1 MPVYFLT
8 IGVSHKSPSRV
19 LKIIAERGKMKQILL
34 AIDGNVPSR
43 PIFKYAADL
52 CKHISARLCILQFIK
67 NRKYRSLGADYAY
80 YIHDGRNNGINNSI
94 DNGVN
99 NRVGTI
105 ANIET
110 EGLDMSGQGDNH
122 LGGISGPLKKML
134 KNPNCPVPYS
144 VALSAGSPENV
155 LSGYV
160 DSHHDI
166 VLAVFD
172 PSHDHAPAFSRIK
185 ELKERLGVPLVV
197 VDPAGMKKAH

>member
-1 MPVYFLT
+1 
-8 IGVSHKSPSRV
+8 
-19 LKIIAERGKMKQILL
+19 MKQILL

-67 NRKYRSLGADYAY
+67 NRKGRLVTTDYANNLDNVD
-80 YIHDGRNNGINNSI
+80 IGITKAQMGDRGISGR
-94 DNGVN
+94 
-99 NRVGTI
+99 
-105 ANIET
+105 
-110 EGLDMSGQGDNH
+110 GDNR
-122 LGGISGPLKKML
+122 LAGISGPLKKML

-144 VALSAGSPENV
+144 VASSADSPENV
-155 LSGYV
+155 LSGYI

-172 PSHDHAPAFSRIK
+172 PSHDHLAASARIK

-197 VDPAGMKKAH
+197 VEPAGTKQVH

>member
-1 MPVYFLT
+1 
-8 IGVSHKSPSRV
+8 
-19 LKIIAERGKMKQILL
+19 MKQVLL
-34 AIDGNVPSR
+34 AIDGNIPSR
-43 PIFKYAADL
+43 LIFKYAADL

-67 NRKYRSLGADYAY
+67 DKKNRSFNTE
-80 YIHDGRNNGINNSI
+80 YISYSNNT
-94 DNGVN
+94 D
-99 NRVGTI
+99 GTI
-105 ANIET
+105 KTIEIR
-110 EGLDMSGQGDNH
+110 GRDMPGQGDKH
-122 LGGISGPLKKML
+122 LTGISGPLKKML

-144 VALSAGSPENV
+144 VALSAGSPEKV

-197 VDPAGMKKAH
+197 VDPTRFR

>member
-1 MPVYFLT
+1 
-8 IGVSHKSPSRV
+8 
-19 LKIIAERGKMKQILL
+19 MKQILL

-67 NRKYRSLGADYAY
+67 SRKGRLVTTDYANNMD
-80 YIHDGRNNGINNSI
+80 IRIKNGDMGCRDISGR
-94 DNGVN
+94 
-99 NRVGTI
+99 
-105 ANIET
+105 
-110 EGLDMSGQGDNH
+110 GDRG

-144 VALSAGSPENV
+144 VALSADSPENV
-155 LSGYV
+155 LSGYI

-172 PSHDHAPAFSRIK
+172 PSHDHLPASARIK

-197 VDPAGMKKAH
+197 VDPAGTKKDH

>member
-1 MPVYFLT
+1 
-8 IGVSHKSPSRV
+8 
-19 LKIIAERGKMKQILL
+19 MKQILL

-67 NRKYRSLGADYAY
+67 NRKGRLVTTDYANNLDNMD
-80 YIHDGRNNGINNSI
+80 IRIKDGEMGCRDISSRG
-94 DNGVN
+94 D
-99 NRVGTI
+99 R
-105 ANIET
+105 
-110 EGLDMSGQGDNH
+110 GLA
-122 LGGISGPLKKML
+122 GISGPLKKML

-144 VALSAGSPENV
+144 VALSADSPENV
-155 LSGYV
+155 LSGYI

-172 PSHDHAPAFSRIK
+172 PSHDHLPASARIK

-197 VDPAGMKKAH
+197 VDPAGTKKVH

>member
-1 MPVYFLT
+1 
-8 IGVSHKSPSRV
+8 
-19 LKIIAERGKMKQILL
+19 MKQILL

-43 PIFKYAADL
+43 PIFQYAADL

-67 NRKYRSLGADYAY
+67 NRKDQSLGADYAN
-80 YIHDGRNNGINNSI
+80 YIDS
-94 DNGVN
+94 GVN
-99 NRVGTI
+99 NIDGTI
-105 ANIET
+105 GNIKT
-110 EGLDMSGQGDNH
+110 GGSGMPGQGDKR
-122 LGGISGPLKKML
+122 LAGVSGALKKML

-172 PSHDHAPAFSRIK
+172 PSHEHAPASSRIK

-197 VDPAGMKKAH
+197 VESAGIKKAH

>member
-1 MPVYFLT
+1 
-8 IGVSHKSPSRV
+8 
-19 LKIIAERGKMKQILL
+19 MKQILL

-67 NRKYRSLGADYAY
+67 YRKGRSFGADSS
-80 YIHDGRNNGINNSI
+80 NNTNTDS
-94 DNGVN
+94 
-99 NRVGTI
+99 TI
-105 ANIET
+105 GNIEI
-110 EGLDMSGQGDNH
+110 GGSDMPGQGDKRFA
-122 LGGISGPLKKML
+122 GISGPLKQML
-134 KNPNCPVPYS
+134 KNPNCPVLYS

-166 VLAVFD
+166 ILAVFD

-185 ELKERLGVPLVV
+185 ELKKRLGVPLVV
-197 VDPAGMKKAH
+197 VDPTGIKKAH

>member
-1 MPVYFLT
+1 
-8 IGVSHKSPSRV
+8 
-19 LKIIAERGKMKQILL
+19 MKQILL

-67 NRKYRSLGADYAY
+67 KRKGKSFNTDYSS
-80 YIHDGRNNGINNSI
+80 NI
-94 DNGVN
+94 D
-99 NRVGTI
+99 GTI
-105 ANIET
+105 GNIEM
-110 EGLDMSGQGDNH
+110 EGSDLPYQGDKR
-122 LGGISGPLKKML
+122 LVGVSGPLKKML

-144 VALSAGSPENV
+144 VALSAGSPEHV

-172 PSHDHAPAFSRIK
+172 PSRDHVPAFARIK

-197 VDPAGMKKAH
+197 VDPAGIKKVH

>member
-1 MPVYFLT
+1 
-8 IGVSHKSPSRV
+8 
-19 LKIIAERGKMKQILL
+19 MKQILL

-67 NRKYRSLGADYAY
+67 NRKDRSFGADYADCVNY
-80 YIHDGRNNGINNSI
+80 ANNM
-94 DNGVN
+94 D
-99 NRVGTI
+99 GTI
-105 ANIET
+105 GNIEL
-110 EGLDMSGQGDNH
+110 GGSDMPGQGDKG
-122 LGGISGPLKKML
+122 LAGISGPLKQML

-172 PSHDHAPAFSRIK
+172 PSHDHAPASSRIK

-197 VDPAGMKKAH
+197 VDPAGIKKAH

>member
-1 MPVYFLT
+1 
-8 IGVSHKSPSRV
+8 
-19 LKIIAERGKMKQILL
+19 MKQVLL

-67 NRKYRSLGADYAY
+67 NRKDRSFGADYAECENY
-80 YIHDGRNNGINNSI
+80 SKNMD
-94 DNGVN
+94 
-99 NRVGTI
+99 GTI
-105 ANIET
+105 GNIQL
-110 EGLDMSGQGDNH
+110 GGSDMPGQGDKR
-122 LGGISGPLKKML
+122 LARISGPLKQML

-160 DSHHDI
+160 DFHHDI

-172 PSHDHAPAFSRIK
+172 PSHDHAPASSRIK

-197 VDPAGMKKAH
+197 VDPAGIKKAH